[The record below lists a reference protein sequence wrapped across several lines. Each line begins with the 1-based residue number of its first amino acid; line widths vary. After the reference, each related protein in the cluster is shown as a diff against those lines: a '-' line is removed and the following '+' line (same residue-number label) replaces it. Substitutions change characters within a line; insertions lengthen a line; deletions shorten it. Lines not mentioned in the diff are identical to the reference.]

1 MSFKDWSHHI
11 GELIEDNTIDTNE
24 LFRHTLRVHPV
35 NRCPQAVPVAIDWDD
50 DMYKNV
56 NYDQILSIEGVDE
69 DIYLFDASLEIVQEE
84 WNLNNLPAD
93 IHFQLS
99 YGESTT
105 EYRISYSSEIQGDL
119 TIYRYH
125 VEKVNGP
132 NIAFRRGHIPFGDI
146 VDYFNTEKRSP
157 VFFFAN
163 GAMLYANNLVEL
175 RNEAITLFPIE
186 ELIDYDWQGVT
197 LSTESMDWPHKHD
210 SIQYYMW
217 QRINDQYEL
226 VFDDDGSG
234 EVADIV
240 GVNHDESNIYVDLY
254 HLKFAHDARTSQRID
269 NFYEVCGQAQKSLK
283 WKNVEMNLF
292 HRLIYRATHTAKG
305 ENRILK
311 GSMELMQQ
319 LSQEAAI
326 SKRVRVNLHIVQ
338 PGFSKADAAA
348 SPDILQLLGVVKNY
362 AFEVCNADLKVYC
375 SS

>member
-1 MSFKDWSHHI
+1 M
-11 GELIEDNTIDTNE
+11 
-24 LFRHTLRVHPV
+24 
-35 NRCPQAVPVAIDWDD
+35 
-50 DMYKNV
+50 
-56 NYDQILSIEGVDE
+56 
-69 DIYLFDASLEIVQEE
+69 
-84 WNLNNLPAD
+84 
-93 IHFQLS
+93 
-99 YGESTT
+99 
-105 EYRISYSSEIQGDL
+105 

-146 VDYFNTEKRSP
+146 VEYFNTEKRSP

-175 RNEAITLFPIE
+175 RNEAITPFPIE

-217 QRINDQYEL
+217 QRINNQYEL

-254 HLKFAHDARTSQRID
+254 HLKFAHDARISQKID

-338 PGFSKADAAA
+338 PGFSKADAEA

>member
-1 MSFKDWSHHI
+1 M
-11 GELIEDNTIDTNE
+11 
-24 LFRHTLRVHPV
+24 
-35 NRCPQAVPVAIDWDD
+35 
-50 DMYKNV
+50 
-56 NYDQILSIEGVDE
+56 
-69 DIYLFDASLEIVQEE
+69 
-84 WNLNNLPAD
+84 
-93 IHFQLS
+93 
-99 YGESTT
+99 
-105 EYRISYSSEIQGDL
+105 
-119 TIYRYH
+119 
-125 VEKVNGP
+125 
-132 NIAFRRGHIPFGDI
+132 
-146 VDYFNTEKRSP
+146 
-157 VFFFAN
+157 
-163 GAMLYANNLVEL
+163 
-175 RNEAITLFPIE
+175 
-186 ELIDYDWQGVT
+186 
-197 LSTESMDWPHKHD
+197 
-210 SIQYYMW
+210 
-217 QRINDQYEL
+217 
-226 VFDDDGSG
+226 FDDDGRG

-240 GVNHDESNIYVDLY
+240 GVNHDESNIYVDLF

-311 GSMELMQQ
+311 GNMELMQQ

>member
-1 MSFKDWSHHI
+1 
-11 GELIEDNTIDTNE
+11 
-24 LFRHTLRVHPV
+24 
-35 NRCPQAVPVAIDWDD
+35 
-50 DMYKNV
+50 
-56 NYDQILSIEGVDE
+56 
-69 DIYLFDASLEIVQEE
+69 
-84 WNLNNLPAD
+84 
-93 IHFQLS
+93 
-99 YGESTT
+99 
-105 EYRISYSSEIQGDL
+105 
-119 TIYRYH
+119 
-125 VEKVNGP
+125 
-132 NIAFRRGHIPFGDI
+132 
-146 VDYFNTEKRSP
+146 
-157 VFFFAN
+157 
-163 GAMLYANNLVEL
+163 
-175 RNEAITLFPIE
+175 
-186 ELIDYDWQGVT
+186 
-197 LSTESMDWPHKHD
+197 MDWPHKHD

-362 AFEVCNADLKVYC
+362 AFEVCNADLRVYC